1 MALLC
6 CLAAL
11 GAGMASWGVI
21 MAVSADRAEEVL
33 SAKVVSD
40 SDASGDPDEGVAG
53 EPRVDWEALRG
64 TSPSVVAWL
73 VLPSRDISL
82 PVSQASED
90 DPDLFLDHGPDGAY
104 NSVGTPFLDA
114 DCSVG
119 DERATVYGHN
129 MHGGTVAFSRIADT
143 WKQDAFDSLG
153 ELLVLTPGEV
163 GEDGRA
169 STKVTRMRPA
179 FAQVTSERDRRLTT
193 FDGELGG
200 WLSSMASTAA
210 VKAELPLDGV
220 KGELTLVTCS
230 APIPGQPERCAITFV
245 E

>member
-6 CLAAL
+6 CLVVL
-11 GAGMASWGVI
+11 GAGIAAWGVI
-21 MAVSADRAEEVL
+21 MAVSAGRAEEDL
-33 SAKVVSD
+33 SAKVVSAVD
-40 SDASGDPDEGVAG
+40 LMGASGDEASSA
-53 EPRVDWEALRG
+53 PRVDWEVLREA
-64 TSPSVVAWL
+64 SPSVVAWI
-73 VLPSRDISL
+73 VLPSRDMSL

-114 DCSVG
+114 DCSIG

-129 MHGGTVAFSRIADT
+129 MHGGTVAFSRIADS
-143 WKQDAFDSLG
+143 WKQDVFDSLG

-169 STKVTRMRPA
+169 STEVTRMRPA

-193 FDGELGG
+193 FGGDLGG
-200 WLSSMASTAA
+200 WLESMSSTADA
-210 VKAELPLDGV
+210 GTGLDL
-220 KGELTLVTCS
+220 KGAKKELTLVTCS
-230 APIPGQPERCAITFV
+230 APIPGQPERCAITFI